1 MKKILLA
8 SALIFAISTSIST
21 IPAEAQTKTYYQTKL
36 ASASGKK
43 YNMTLR
49 SSNAKKIIADDLL
62 ISPNVNVGDV
72 LYNGTFNFYINGKK
86 TALKT
91 NEQYNKTGKNFYKI
105 ATKKGTPTFF
115 ATTETIANNVTD
127 VTLYYMY
134 KGKPVKLKNGFFT
147 TLKPKY
153 VKKNVI
159 KIANYDNN
167 NWWGYDIHYLKIN
180 PKTADYKII
189 KSERIHGF
197 EIDW

>member
-21 IPAEAQTKTYYQTKL
+21 IPAEAQTKTYYKTKL

-49 SSNAKKIIADDLL
+49 SSNAKKIIADEASL
-62 ISPNVNVGDV
+62 NFNVGDT
-72 LYNGTFNFYINGKK
+72 LYNGTFNFYVNGKK
-86 TALKT
+86 TVRKT
-91 NEQYNKTGKNFYKI
+91 TMQYNKTGENFYKI

-115 ATTETIANNVTD
+115 VTSSVYTINVTD
-127 VTLYYMY
+127 IEIYYMY

-167 NWWGYDIHYLKIN
+167 NWWGYDIDYLKIN